1 MGLDMY
7 AYRVDDEMHPLS
19 PEGENELDD
28 CAFYWRK
35 HSKLHQFMN
44 DYYHEEA
51 EKGNI
56 VVSDDHKEQMWS
68 GEFNCIPLYLPM
80 DKLFE
85 LKYLIEDDDLPESG
99 GGFFWGDDFQDQSAQ
114 EYKEQDLKFCN
125 WAIDETD
132 KGNFIYYSCWF

>member
-7 AYRVDDEMHPLS
+7 AYSVDAEMHPLS
-19 PEGENELDD
+19 PEEENELDESS
-28 CAFYWRK
+28 FYWRK
-35 HSKLHQFMN
+35 HTKLHQFMN

-56 VVSDDHKEQMWS
+56 VVSDEHKEQMWA
-68 GEFNCIPLYLPM
+68 GEFNCIPLYLPI

-85 LKYLIEDDDLPESG
+85 LKYLIEDDNLPESD
-99 GGFFWGDDFQDQSAQ
+99 GGFFWGHDFQDQSAQ
-114 EYKEQDLKFCN
+114 EYKEQDIKFCN